1 MGKTSKVRTKQFCD
15 TSNFEKFYVKAK
27 TLKKKIT
34 ISDLENQFDNLTLP
48 KDWFVVNDSIR
59 KVGKKYIVEL
69 SDKPKGKEI
78 WESQETKMLLVVTK
92 HGYVVLICKRC
103 FRVDFQGC
111 ITAIGDIYSKT
122 KLIKVEQNL
131 VVNEV

>member
-1 MGKTSKVRTKQFCD
+1 MGKLSKVKTRHFCNV
-15 TSNFEKFYVKAK
+15 SKFEKFYIKSK
-27 TLKKKIT
+27 TLNKKVT
-34 ISDLENQFDNLTLP
+34 IYDLESQLDNLILP
-48 KDWFVVNDSIR
+48 KDWFIVNDSIR

-69 SDKPKGKEI
+69 YDKPKGKEI